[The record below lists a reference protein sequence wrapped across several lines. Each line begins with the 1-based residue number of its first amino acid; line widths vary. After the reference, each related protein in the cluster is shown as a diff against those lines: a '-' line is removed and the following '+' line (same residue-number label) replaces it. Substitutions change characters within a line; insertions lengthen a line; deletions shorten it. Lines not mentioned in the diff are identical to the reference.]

1 MRMMC
6 WNPLSIKGNGII
18 SLEMKGNVCGDR
30 KALIFGGGDIV
41 IDNSSPRGYLNFIER
56 GNYRTEIELGFEG
69 ILVLEEYR

>member
-1 MRMMC
+1 
-6 WNPLSIKGNGII
+6 
-18 SLEMKGNVCGDR
+18 MKGNVCGDR